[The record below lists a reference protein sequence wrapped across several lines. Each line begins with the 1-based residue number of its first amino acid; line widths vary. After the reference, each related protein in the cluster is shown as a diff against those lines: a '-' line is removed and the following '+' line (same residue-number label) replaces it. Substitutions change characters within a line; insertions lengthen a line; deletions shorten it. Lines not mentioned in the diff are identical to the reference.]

1 MPKISEESFATVE
14 NLVETWKALTSDEEA
29 RAEALLLQ
37 ASNYLRLIAMN
48 NNKSLDEM
56 IAADETGVYEA
67 NVKTVVLA
75 AVQRSLA
82 SPTDVMPDASSWSQ
96 SATPYSESMSFS
108 GDVSTTLYFKARE
121 LKLLGL
127 GAISGGKGMAIVRGV
142 R

>member
-48 NNKSLDEM
+48 DNKNLDEM
-56 IAADETGVYEA
+56 IVADETGVYEA

-96 SATPYSESMSFS
+96 SATPYS
-108 GDVSTTLYFKARE
+108 
-121 LKLLGL
+121 
-127 GAISGGKGMAIVRGV
+127 
-142 R
+142 